1 MMKTENKNLKGY
13 SLLELLVTLVVF
25 AILMTMIVQVL
36 LLSIESGRK
45 VAARSK
51 VRGDLS
57 EVAVMIR
64 RDIRNAGK
72 IDETNCGQMVTYST
86 LSGQNVVNN
95 SSACFFNIAG
105 TDYAWVYGIDSAQPL
120 CPEGKMCKLREAADG
135 SYQLFY
141 QSSDILSLDPSSTR
155 FELDVRLQED
165 DSITQGIFLALLAA
179 KPSAESNLNEVE
191 VQYRQISVFTRNF

>member
-1 MMKTENKNLKGY
+1 MKLNKKNLQAY

-45 VAARSK
+45 IAVRSK

-64 RDIRNAGK
+64 RDLRNTGK
-72 IDETNCGQMVTYST
+72 IDEANCGDSVTFT
-86 LSGQNVVNN
+86 NPNGQPVVIN

-105 TDYAWVYGIDSAQPL
+105 INYAWIYGKNSAQPL
-120 CPEGKMCKLREAADG
+120 CPEGKICKLRQNAGNNYE
-135 SYQLFY
+135 LFY
-141 QSSDILSLDPSSTR
+141 QTSDILFFDSEATR
-155 FELDVRLQED
+155 FELQVYPQD
-165 DSITQGIFLALLAA
+165 DENETQGIFLANLAVST
-179 KPSAESNLNEVE
+179 PPDTRFDVE
-191 VQYRQISVFTRNF
+191 TQYRQISVFTRNF

>member
-1 MMKTENKNLKGY
+1 MKTNKKNLQAY

-45 VAARSK
+45 IAVRSK

-64 RDIRNAGK
+64 RDFRNTGK
-72 IDETNCGQMVTYST
+72 IDETNCSEFVTYANPGN
-86 LSGQNVVNN
+86 GQAVVVD

-105 TDYAWVYGIDSAQPL
+105 TNYAWVYGKNSLQPL
-120 CPEGKMCKLREAADG
+120 CPEGKICKLRQDVDNN
-135 SYQLFY
+135 YQLFY
-141 QSSDILSLDPSSTR
+141 QSSDILFFDPASTR
-155 FELDVRLQED
+155 FELDVHHQDNEN
-165 DSITQGIFLALLAA
+165 ITQGIFLASLTANVPPGSKLDV
-179 KPSAESNLNEVE
+179 ST
-191 VQYRQISVFTRNF
+191 QYRQVSVFTRNF